1 MKVIKSGCEMIK
13 RECDKKWMWNDKREK
28 WLKSQ
33 CEIKKVKVI
42 KRECEIRKRQDG
54 KSKSDE
60 SKNNKKWMQKEK
72 EKW

>member
-28 WLKSQ
+28 WLKSE

-42 KRECEIRKRQDG
+42 KR
-54 KSKSDE
+54 
-60 SKNNKKWMQKEK
+60 
-72 EKW
+72 